1 MLLHRCHYYVRI
13 DSTSV
18 RFLRKRQRYVTK
30 RRRNIQAS
38 NCVSKGTFP
47 SFLSAIP
54 TSPHDALL
62 IPPNGIARRIK
73 VRASKDIHILIRV
86 IRIRQRYV
94 RLVGHNSR
102 VLGSAQTHRL
112 LLLCKDGLL
121 RSCGTRGGTL
131 EGLGARLRNESCGVR
146 VAIFQI
152 VDQRATLALARIAF
166 LFFGPTELLCAQ
178 LAFASLGLFLFLE
191 RLRVRLFALLIEF
204 DERRVFFSVG
214 GDARLRFGDVDIV
227 DEVEGLRMRK

>member
-1 MLLHRCHYYVRI
+1 LNGRDIILHRCHYYVRI
-13 DSTSV
+13 DSTSD
-18 RFLRKRQRYVTK
+18 RYVTT
-30 RRRNIQAS
+30 RGRNIQTS

-47 SFLSAIP
+47 SLLNAIP

-73 VRASKDIHILIRV
+73 VRAPKGIHVLIRV

-112 LLLCKDGLL
+112 LLLCKDSLL

-131 EGLGARLRNESCGVR
+131 ECLGARLRNESCGVR

-152 VDQRATLALARIAF
+152 VDQRATLALARIAL
-166 LFFGPTELLCAQ
+166 LFFCATKLLGAQ
-178 LAFASLGLFLFLE
+178 LAFAALGLFLFFE
-191 RLRVRLFALLIEF
+191 RLRVRLFALLVEF
-204 DERRVFFSVG
+204 DERSVFFSVG
-214 GDARLRFGDVDIV
+214 GDARLRFGDVDV
-227 DEVEGLRMRK
+227 VYEVEGLRTRK